1 MHTAISG
8 IAGRNQF
15 LGLLADELEQC
26 RRDQRSLGLLLVDL
40 QRFRSVNSAFGYD
53 AGDHLLRCFAE
64 RLILIRRRN
73 DSVGRLDGDQFALLM
88 PGIMNGAH
96 ASLAANK
103 LLAALQEPFE
113 IAGRSIKIDVSMGLA
128 IFPEHAVSAASLVQ
142 NAELA
147 LARARA
153 DNAPCHLYE
162 AVAANE
168 ETVLLQIESE
178 LRETLEQGGLA
189 LYFQP
194 KIALEHGELCGA
206 EALMRWRHVERGLIL
221 PDVFIPLAEQTQ
233 LMLPL
238 TLWSLNNT
246 LRECAGWLTKSR
258 DLSVA
263 VNLSANVLNTPDV
276 PGLIEQALRFW
287 GVAPAQLMLEV
298 TESAMMRDPVRS
310 LETLHQLAA
319 MGVGLSIDDFG
330 TGYSSLAYMKC
341 LPVHELKIDKSFVLN
356 MANNKNDRM
365 IVKSIIDLAHNFG
378 MKVTAEGVEDNAT
391 LQQLADM
398 GCDRAQGYFIAMPM
412 PGGDLIHWVAQRG
425 RVGTQQ

>member
-1 MHTAISG
+1 MHTALSD
-8 IAGRNQF
+8 IAGRTQF
-15 LGLLADELEQC
+15 LSLLSDQFEQC
-26 RRDQRSLGLLLVDL
+26 RRDRRALGLLLVDL
-40 QRFRSVNSAFGYD
+40 QRFRSVNTTFGYD
-53 AGDHLLRCFAE
+53 AGDHLLRCFAD
-64 RLILIRRRN
+64 RLVHMRRRA

-103 LLAALQEPFE
+103 LLEALQEPFE
-113 IAGRSIKIDVSMGLA
+113 IAGHSIKIDVSMGLA

-147 LARARA
+147 LVRARA
-153 DNAPCHLYE
+153 NNAPCQLYE

-168 ETVLLQIESE
+168 ETVLLQIERE
-178 LRETLEQGGLA
+178 LRDTLEEGGLA

-194 KIALEHGELCGA
+194 KIALGGGSVCGA
-206 EALMRWRHVERGLIL
+206 EALLRWRHVERGLIL
-221 PDVFIPLAEQTQ
+221 PDVFIPLAERTQ

-246 LRECAGWLTKSR
+246 LRECASWLTKSR

-263 VNLSANVLNTPDV
+263 VNLSANVLNMPDV
-276 PGLIEQALRFW
+276 AGLIEQALRFW
-287 GVAPAQLMLEV
+287 GVAPANLILEV

-310 LETLHQLAA
+310 LETLHRLAA
-319 MGVGLSIDDFG
+319 LGVGLSIDDFG
-330 TGYSSLAYMKC
+330 TGYSSLAYMKR

-356 MANNKNDRM
+356 MANNNNDRM

-378 MKVTAEGVEDNAT
+378 MKVTAEGVEDGAT
-391 LQQLADM
+391 LQQLEDM
-398 GCDRAQGYFIAMPM
+398 GCDRAQGYFIARPM
-412 PGGDLIHWVAQRG
+412 PAEDFIRWRAQRA
-425 RVGTQQ
+425 RASTRQ